1 MSDDEYSPDET
12 VQRMRMWKGALVDSK
27 RLYFE
32 NRRCIGWCIRTVI
45 DSLLDLLRN
54 SVRKTRCREGIRET
68 RFYNRAA

>member
-32 NRRCIGWCIRTVI
+32 IADV
-45 DSLLDLLRN
+45 LDGALEQ
-54 SVRKTRCREGIRET
+54 SSTP
-68 RFYNRAA
+68 Y